1 MVKYYKDRI
10 DALVR
15 KVKELEH
22 LLELKQTKIE
32 KLKNGTIV
40 K

>member
-1 MVKYYKDRI
+1 MIKYYKDRI

-22 LLELKQTKIE
+22 LLDFKQTEIE
-32 KLKNGTIV
+32 KLKNGTII